1 MYVNVYSP
9 LKSLTC
15 GITNLFNVHPMK
27 HKSVQLLAVLSA
39 AVCLASC
46 GNSTSSATGA
56 DSTKPAVAATIIED
70 TVSIQADTVVL
81 KSVIAYS
88 SDTTVKK
95 PIVLIVPEWWGLEG
109 YVKGRAK
116 QLAELGYLAIGIDMY
131 GNGQLAENPQLA
143 GALATP
149 FYKNPQLWFT
159 RLQAALAKAKTYPQA
174 DTTKTAAIGYCF
186 GGAAVLNAAKLGLP
200 VNGVVSFHGGLAG
213 VPPVKGQTK
222 AQILV
227 CHGAADS
234 FVPAAE
240 VATFKKQLDSTGTP
254 YTFKEYANATHAF
267 TNSNATEKGKK
278 FNMPITYNSAA
289 DTASWNDMKI
299 FFDKL
304 FK

>member
-1 MYVNVYSP
+1 
-9 LKSLTC
+9 
-15 GITNLFNVHPMK
+15 MK
-27 HKSVQLLAVLSA
+27 HKSVQLFAVLSA

-46 GNSTSSATGA
+46 GNSNSPANEKKA
-56 DSTKPAVAATIIED
+56 DSTLPVATIIED

-81 KSVIAYS
+81 KSLVAYS
-88 SDTTVKK
+88 SDTSVKK

-109 YVKGRAK
+109 YVKGRAR

-131 GNGQLAENPQLA
+131 GNGKVAEDPKLA
-143 GALATP
+143 GELATP
-149 FYKNPQLWFT
+149 FYKNPQLWLT
-159 RLQAALAKAKTYPQA
+159 RVQAALAKAKTYPQA

-186 GGAAVLNAAKLGLP
+186 GGAAVLNSAKLGLP

-213 VPPVKGQTK
+213 VTPVKGQTK

-240 VATFKKQLDSTGTP
+240 VATFKKQMDSTGTP

-267 TNSNATEKGKK
+267 TNPNATEKGKK
-278 FNMPITYNSAA
+278 FNMPITYNGAA
-289 DTASWNDMKI
+289 DTASWNDMKV

>member
-1 MYVNVYSP
+1 
-9 LKSLTC
+9 
-15 GITNLFNVHPMK
+15 MK
-27 HKSVQLLAVLSA
+27 HKSVQLFAVLSA

-46 GNSTSSATGA
+46 GNGNAPAGENKA
-56 DSTKPAVAATIIED
+56 DSTLPVATIIED
-70 TVSIQADTVVL
+70 TVSIQADSVVL
-81 KSVIAYS
+81 KSLVAYS
-88 SDTTVKK
+88 SDTSVKK

-116 QLAELGYLAIGIDMY
+116 QLAEMGYLAIGIDMY
-131 GNGQLAENPQLA
+131 GNGKLGETPQAA

-149 FYKNPQLWFT
+149 FYKNPQLWLT
-159 RLQAALAKAKTYPQA
+159 RVQAALAKAKTYPQA

-186 GGAAVLNAAKLGLP
+186 GGAAVLNCAKLGLP
-200 VNGVVSFHGGLAG
+200 VNGVVSFHGNLAG
-213 VPPVKGQTK
+213 VTPVKGQTK

-240 VATFKKQLDSTGTP
+240 VATFKKQMDSTGTA
-254 YTFKEYANATHAF
+254 YTFKEYADATHAF
-267 TNSNATEKGKK
+267 TNPNATEKGKK
-278 FNMPITYNSAA
+278 FNLPITYNGAA
-289 DTASWNDMKI
+289 DTASWNDMKV